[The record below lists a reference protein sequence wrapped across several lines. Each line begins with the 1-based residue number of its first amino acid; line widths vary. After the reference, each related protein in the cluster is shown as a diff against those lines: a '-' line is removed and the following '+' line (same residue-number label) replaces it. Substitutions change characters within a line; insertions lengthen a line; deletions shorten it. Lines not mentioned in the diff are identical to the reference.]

1 MISDSPSPW
10 EQDGARAALPAER
23 PGAFVAQHLSPLF
36 FKNTEAPPISR
47 SDRGFVSEADF
58 WKKGEQATFGVV
70 SLKGFKITDWFPRAP
85 GVFWS
90 ERARMAIENVYA
102 TEPNN
107 DAQLGK
113 FYSPQSKMNLIE
125 HGGIGTI
132 RLRPRQIDGVYCWF
146 ATALTGINCHTG
158 IPLAIPESLL
168 LSAGLKWGD
177 KADLVGRVRFLQD
190 AGLADVASSI
200 QGARPLILFVES
212 LTTIRQSELGR
223 RKLVITPVV
232 LFDTQASYDRTGY
245 TFVQCSAGADADLD
259 KATEWIELYTSKHS
273 GQVITNFDEQR
284 PILANAPLSYQRLV
298 AKTYDKTIIQR
309 FTGPTVVQRIEKL
322 VHEEKNFVFGD
333 INMGHNINVSGHAIV
348 AIDSPL
354 NNVSQTISAADG
366 LSTVQKSQLEEM
378 VKSLRTELDGLKTT
392 HPDETKEIADAVQKA
407 VAAASKPPEERK
419 KSLLQ
424 LSANGL
430 KEAAELV
437 KDIAPNVLTTAGLIA
452 KFVVG
457 L

>member
-10 EQDGARAALPAER
+10 EQDGARATLRAEQ
-23 PGAFVAQHLSPLF
+23 PGVFVAQHLSPLF
-36 FKNTEAPPISR
+36 FKNTEAPSTSR
-47 SDRGFVSEADF
+47 RDKEFVSEADF
-58 WKKGEQATFGVV
+58 WKKSEQAAFGVV
-70 SLKGFKITDWFPRAP
+70 RLKGFKITDWFPRAP

-90 ERARMAIENVYA
+90 ERARIAIESVYA
-102 TEPNN
+102 SEPKH
-107 DAQLGK
+107 DAQLGN

-125 HGGIGTI
+125 NGGIGTI
-132 RLRPRQIDGVYCWF
+132 RLRPRQIDGVYCSL

-158 IPLAIPESLL
+158 IPLAIPETPL
-168 LSAGLKWGD
+168 LSSGLKWGD

-190 AGLADVASSI
+190 AGLADVANSI

-212 LTTIRQSELGR
+212 LVTIRQSKLGR
-223 RKLVITPVV
+223 QKLVITPVV
-232 LFDTQASYDRTGY
+232 LFEIQASYDRPGY

-259 KATEWIELYTSKHS
+259 RATQWIELYTSKHS

-284 PILANAPLSYQRLV
+284 PILADAPLSYQRLV
-298 AKTYDKTIIQR
+298 AKTYDKTIVQR
-309 FTGPTVVQRIEKL
+309 FTGTMAVQRIDKL
-322 VHEEKNFVFGD
+322 VHEENKFTFGD
-333 INMGHNINVSGHAIV
+333 INMGHNINVSGPAIV
-348 AIDSPL
+348 AIDSTL
-354 NNVSQTISAADG
+354 NNVSQTISTADG

-378 VKSLRTELDGLKTT
+378 VKALRTELDGLKAT
-392 HPDETKEIADAVQKA
+392 HPDETREIADAVQKA
-407 VAAASKPPEERK
+407 VATASKPPEERK